1 LFLQCFTEEGLVL
14 KDQLKE
20 GSVYIME
27 KFDLYGPRKSYR
39 SVPLRTCFTLRT
51 VLTPPENFPMF
62 AYTVL
67 LFSMLSDCID
77 QNILLSGTN
86 MGDPNIDLFLYS
98 LFFWAE
104 VVLCCVHLAIL
115 CIFTDVVG
123 LVNKVTDVFPPSGNA
138 KSQKRQKHITDDRCY
153 SLLFFIFIYLSGQ
166 PFTTSNYFLLHIGV
180 IL

>member
-1 LFLQCFTEEGLVL
+1 MEGLVFGNRVDQF

-77 QNILLSGTN
+77 QNTLLSGKN

-98 LFFWAE
+98 LFFLGRSSF
-104 VVLCCVHLAIL
+104 VLCSFSYSVYIY
-115 CIFTDVVG
+115 
-123 LVNKVTDVFPPSGNA
+123 
-138 KSQKRQKHITDDRCY
+138 RCCW
-153 SLLFFIFIYLSGQ
+153 
-166 PFTTSNYFLLHIGV
+166 IG
-180 IL
+180 